1 MFKIPRKL
9 LVIFLVMLQLIAPLV
24 HAHTGEKVSG
34 LAGFHVPGLEMY
46 SVEHDACMSQAVS
59 VDFSPDG
66 IIVGVNA
73 GIKDKQVYLLTDNDN
88 CYNPHQI
95 PAFNTAHILFNV
107 NLSPQP
113 AQLLCRLFILS
124 PSPRAPPTQ

>member
-46 SVEHDACMSQAVS
+46 S